1 MLYIQCERSMSQ
13 NVGEKGLMCIVA
25 FAWQVL
31 DEMPLCLISNRDEFY
46 HRPSSA
52 LNAWQNSSIVAGQDL
67 QSGGTWMGVT
77 ASGRWAIVTNFR
89 NGRDQKS
96 YTTSRGHLIQSFLE
110 SDLAPIRFAQQ
121 LEQQQQDY
129 AGFNLFVG
137 DTEQAVYM
145 SNRGEAPQVLA
156 NGVYVVSNGLMS
168 EDWEKTR
175 HLRKRFTQEFL
186 PMLQQA
192 QIAESAIDAA
202 AWDIL
207 EDERKVI
214 ANLLPDTGIN
224 PEMEALLSST
234 FIQSPIYG
242 TRCSNFL
249 RLTSREWHWLE
260 KSQQGEQQGR
270 VVDLHVDL
278 NF

>member
-1 MLYIQCERSMSQ
+1 
-13 NVGEKGLMCIVA
+13 MCIVA
-25 FAWQVL
+25 FAWHVL
-31 DEMPLCLISNRDEFY
+31 DEMPLCLLSNRDEFY
-46 HRPSSA
+46 HRPSAA
-52 LNAWQNSSIVAGQDL
+52 LHQWPASPIVAGQDL

-77 ASGRWAIVTNFR
+77 ASGRWAILTNFR
-89 NGRDQKS
+89 NGRDQQP

-110 SDLAPIRFAQQ
+110 SELAPIRFAQQ
-121 LEQQQQDY
+121 LEQRQQDY

-137 DTEQAVYM
+137 DREQAVYM

-168 EDWEKTR
+168 EDWQKTR

-192 QIAESAIDAA
+192 QISEAELRHA

-214 ANLLPDTGIN
+214 PDLLPDTGIST
-224 PEMEALLSST
+224 EMEALLSST
-234 FIQSPIYG
+234 FIQSPVYG

-249 RLTSREWHWLE
+249 RLNSTQWQWLE
-260 KSQQGEQQGR
+260 KSQQGQQQGQI
-270 VVDLHVDL
+270 VALELELHP
-278 NF
+278 

>member
-1 MLYIQCERSMSQ
+1 MKNVVHSMCKD
-13 NVGEKGLMCIVA
+13 VRTELMCIVA
-25 FAWQVL
+25 FAWHVL
-31 DEMPLCLISNRDEFY
+31 DDMPLCLISNRDEFY
-46 HRPSSA
+46 HRPSA
-52 LNAWQNSSIVAGQDL
+52 VLHRWDNSSIIAGQDL
-67 QSGGTWMGVT
+67 QSGGAWMGVT
-77 ASGRWAIVTNFR
+77 ESGRWAIVTNFR
-89 NGRDQKS
+89 NGRDKNQYS
-96 YTTSRGHLIQSFLE
+96 TSRGHLIQSFLE

-137 DTEQAVYM
+137 DREQAVYM

-168 EDWEKTR
+168 EDWEKTK

-186 PMLQQA
+186 PMLQQST
-192 QIAESAIDAA
+192 ITESDLQYSV
-202 AWDIL
+202 WDIL
-207 EDERKVI
+207 EDERKI
-214 ANLLPDTGIN
+214 IPDLLPDTGISV
-224 PEMEALLSST
+224 EMEELLSST

-249 RLTSREWHWLE
+249 RMTSEHWQWLE

-270 VVDLHVDL
+270 VIEKQVDLL
-278 NF
+278 K

>member
-1 MLYIQCERSMSQ
+1 MKNVVHSMCKD
-13 NVGEKGLMCIVA
+13 VRTELMCIVA
-25 FAWQVL
+25 FAWHVL
-31 DEMPLCLISNRDEFY
+31 DDMPLCLISNRDEFY
-46 HRPSSA
+46 HRPSA
-52 LNAWQNSSIVAGQDL
+52 VLHRWDNSSIIAGQDL
-67 QSGGTWMGVT
+67 QSGGAWMGVT
-77 ASGRWAIVTNFR
+77 ESGRWAIVTNFR
-89 NGRDQKS
+89 NGRDKNQYS
-96 YTTSRGHLIQSFLE
+96 TSRGHLIQSFLE

-137 DTEQAVYM
+137 DREQAVYM

-168 EDWEKTR
+168 EDWEKTK

-186 PMLQQA
+186 PMLQQST
-192 QIAESAIDAA
+192 ITESDLQYSV
-202 AWDIL
+202 WDIL
-207 EDERKVI
+207 EDERKI
-214 ANLLPDTGIN
+214 IPDLLPDTGISV
-224 PEMEALLSST
+224 EMEELLSST

-249 RLTSREWHWLE
+249 RMTSEHWQWLE

-270 VVDLHVDL
+270 IIEMQVDLL
-278 NF
+278 K

>member
-1 MLYIQCERSMSQ
+1 
-13 NVGEKGLMCIVA
+13 MCIVA
-25 FAWQVL
+25 LAWHVL

-46 HRPSSA
+46 QRPTRGLTS
-52 LNAWQNSSIVAGQDL
+52 WENSPIIAGQDL

-77 ASGRWAIVTNFR
+77 ESGRWAVVTNFR
-89 NGRDQKS
+89 DGQDQKK
-96 YTTSRGHLIQSFLE
+96 YPTSRGHLIQTFLE
-110 SDLAPIRFAQQ
+110 SSLTPIRFAQE
-121 LEQQQQDY
+121 LEKKQCDY

-137 DTEQAVYM
+137 DQYQAVYM

-156 NGVYVVSNGLMS
+156 QGVYVVSNGLMT
-168 EDWEKTR
+168 EHWEKTK

-186 PMLQQA
+186 PMLQQSTT
-192 QIAESAIDAA
+192 AEADLEYT

-214 ANLLPDTGIN
+214 AERLPQTGIST
-224 PEMEALLSST
+224 EMEALLSST

-249 RLTSREWHWLE
+249 RLKNNTWLWQE
-260 KSQQGEQQGR
+260 KSQQGRTQGQIIHFKIPL
-270 VVDLHVDL
+270 VQ
-278 NF
+278 